1 MTKEE
6 FLDLLA
12 ETIDTEEE
20 LNEKI
25 NLDEI
30 DEYDSIAVL
39 SLMSMYD
46 EMGVKVTPNDFKG
59 LESVADLIKLAGDK
73 VE

>member
-1 MTKEE
+1 MSKEE

-20 LNEKI
+20 LNEKM